1 MLPEKKTKI
10 DACLRQ
16 ISRGKTDYVDE
27 LYDLVQ
33 ANLFYVALKYMG
45 GRDQAEDLLADF
57 WCDIVRIAKKYK
69 FFANAFSYLCKVL
82 TNMALSQLRSEG
94 KRAEREIP
102 VTTELLERYD
112 VFCTYDVFRTE
123 EAQRLRA
130 AVRKGLC
137 LLTEKERIVVYLTY
151 WEEKTVRECAASMG
165 LSKSTAER
173 IKISAM
179 QKLKNVLEKEGWDKT
194 DVDAFS
200 VHERSAMEAGR

>member
-16 ISRGKTDYVDE
+16 ISRGKIDYVDE

-82 TNMALSQLRSEG
+82 TNMALSKLRSEG

-102 VTTELLERYD
+102 VTTEFLERYD

-200 VHERSAMEAGR
+200 VHERSAMEEGR